1 MAHAWIPQQWDSAR
15 VAMTALDASEVC
27 RLLGGW
33 TTGSATLTDDLVTA
47 LVELIDAGLVP
58 AGALLPPQ
66 RRLASALLVSR
77 GTVTSAYECLEARG
91 YLATS
96 RGSGSRVRSARSQL
110 HGRPSG
116 RLFSF
121 TSAPADVIDLS
132 TGALPASPVAADV
145 LARPRA
151 ELTAYLAT
159 DGYFPAGLPVL
170 RQAIA
175 DQYTRDGLP
184 TRPQQILVTSG
195 AQQATWLAVTSLAGS
210 GDLVLTEEPTYRG
223 VLEVL
228 RSTDARAEGIPLAGG
243 GLDVEQVRHASSRRP
258 QALFCQTAIHNPTG
272 RSMTDGSRAELATLI
287 NDVGLPT
294 IEDTCSAD
302 LTLAGAP
309 VARTLA
315 GLVDPELLVTVGS
328 TSKLFWGG
336 VRIGWIRA
344 SETRV
349 HGLIEL
355 RKAVDLASSVADQLV
370 AVELIARTDVARH
383 QRRTMLT
390 EALAATESELRCAYP
405 DWHWNPIDGGSG
417 LWVDTGQDA
426 VALAERGKRAGVRVA
441 AGPSFSTYDGQR
453 TFLRLPVWH
462 EPTMLRAGLTA
473 LSS

>member
-1 MAHAWIPQQWDSAR
+1 
-15 VAMTALDASEVC
+15 MTALDASELC
-27 RLLGGW
+27 RLLGRW
-33 TTGSATLTDDLVTA
+33 TTGRATLTEDLVAA

-66 RRLASALLVSR
+66 RGLATALRVSR
-77 GTVTSAYECLEARG
+77 GTVTAAYEALEARG
-91 YLATS
+91 HLATN

-110 HGRPSG
+110 NGRPSG

-121 TSAPADVIDLS
+121 TSAPVDIVDLS
-132 TGALPASPVAADV
+132 TGSLPASPVAADV
-145 LARPRA
+145 LGRPLA
-151 ELTAYLAT
+151 GELTAYLAT

-210 GDLVLTEEPTYRG
+210 GDLVLMEEPTYRG
-223 VLEVL
+223 ALEAI
-228 RSTDARAEGIPLAGG
+228 RATDARVEGLPLSGG
-243 GLDVEQVRHASSRRP
+243 GLDVGQVRRALNRKP
-258 QALFCQTAIHNPTG
+258 QTLYCQTAIHNPTG
-272 RSMTDGSRAELATLI
+272 RSMTDAARGELAAVV
-287 NDVGLPT
+287 NDAGLVT

-302 LTLAGAP
+302 LTLSGPA

-315 GLVDPELLVTVGS
+315 GLVDPELLVTIGS
-328 TSKLFWGG
+328 ASKLFWGG

-344 SETRV
+344 SEPWI
-349 HGLIEL
+349 HGLVEL
-355 RKAVDLASSVADQLV
+355 RKAVDLASSVVDQLL
-370 AVELIARTDVARH
+370 AVELIGRTDVARA
-383 QRRTMLT
+383 QRRAMLT
-390 EALAATESELRCAYP
+390 DALAATEAELTAAFP
-405 DWHWNPIDGGSG
+405 DWRWHPIDGGSG

-426 VALAERGKRAGVRVA
+426 VALAEHGKRVGVRLA
-441 AGPSFSTYDGQR
+441 AGPGFSTYAGQR

-473 LSS
+473 LIP